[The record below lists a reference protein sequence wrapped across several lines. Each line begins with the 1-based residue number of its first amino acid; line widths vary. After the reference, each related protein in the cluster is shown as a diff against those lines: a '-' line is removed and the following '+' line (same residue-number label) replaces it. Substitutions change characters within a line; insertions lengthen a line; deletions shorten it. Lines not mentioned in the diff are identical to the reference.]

1 MPQEED
7 AFDLNFMPQE
17 EDAFDLNLIPQGQEE
32 DAMDLNGEGQE
43 EVDDGEGQE
52 EDGQVPKRKEL
63 SNKERYAAYF
73 VLLVIELRNVVV
85 QPEDKLLVATLLNV
99 HLRTVE
105 RIWAEAKRQIALG
118 QEVDVSNK
126 KKGRA
131 GRKRKEL
138 DLSRTSTIPL
148 NKRRTI
154 RALARSLGIP
164 RSTLHWRFKL
174 GELRRHTSTVK
185 PLLKPENMI
194 KRLEYCISM
203 LDPIWISLPNPIFK
217 MMDDMIH
224 IDEKWFYM
232 TKKRVPTISAPKKLN
247 LSAKCTTRTIST
259 KLCFLALWPSRD
271 MVMMELSR
279 LMGRSV
285 FGHLCK

>member
-1 MPQEED
+1 MDLNLMPQEEDAFDLNFMPQEED

-43 EVDDGEGQE
+43 EVDDEQG
-52 EDGQVPKRKEL
+52 PKRKEL
-63 SNKERYAAYF
+63 SNKERYAVYF
-73 VLLVIELRNVVV
+73 ALLVIELRNVVV

-99 HLRTVE
+99 HLQTVE

-126 KKGRA
+126 KKGRD
-131 GRKRKEL
+131 GRKWKEL

-174 GELRRHTSTVK
+174 GELKRHTSTVK
-185 PLLKPENMI
+185 PFLKPKNMI

-203 LDPIWISLPNPIFK
+203 LDENWISHPNPIFEL
-217 MMDDMIH
+217 MDYMIH
-224 IDEKWFYM
+224 IDEKWSYM
-232 TKKRVPTISAPKKLN
+232 TKKEYL
-247 LSAKCTTRTIST
+247 LSLPR
-259 KLCFLALWPSRD
+259 
-271 MVMMELSR
+271 
-279 LMGRSV
+279 RS
-285 FGHLCK
+285 

>member
-52 EDGQVPKRKEL
+52 EVDNGEGQEEVDDEQGPKRKEL
-63 SNKERYAAYF
+63 SNKERYAVYF
-73 VLLVIELRNVVV
+73 ALLVIELRNVVV

-174 GELRRHTSTVK
+174 GELR
-185 PLLKPENMI
+185 
-194 KRLEYCISM
+194 
-203 LDPIWISLPNPIFK
+203 
-217 MMDDMIH
+217 
-224 IDEKWFYM
+224 
-232 TKKRVPTISAPKKLN
+232 
-247 LSAKCTTRTIST
+247 
-259 KLCFLALWPSRD
+259 
-271 MVMMELSR
+271 
-279 LMGRSV
+279 
-285 FGHLCK
+285 